1 MTFSNL
7 LKSYVNKW
15 VALTADRKN
24 VVASA
29 KDLKQ
34 LDIKVKK
41 ANFKDVIY
49 HCVLPFDKFYSP

>member
-7 LKSYVNKW
+7 LKSYVNNW
-15 VALTADRKN
+15 VALTADHKK

-41 ANFKDVIY
+41 ANLKDVVY
-49 HCVLPFDKFYSP
+49 HYVLPFNRFYSP